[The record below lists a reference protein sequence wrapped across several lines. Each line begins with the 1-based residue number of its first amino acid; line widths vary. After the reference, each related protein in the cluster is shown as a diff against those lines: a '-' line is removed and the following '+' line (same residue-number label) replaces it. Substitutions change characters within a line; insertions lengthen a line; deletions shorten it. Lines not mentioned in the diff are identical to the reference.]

1 LKRSTARDPFLAP
14 LITVSVRDGSSYI
27 IVTDNFETEE
37 VSWRMMRHHLN
48 RLGKP
53 SDEEKRT

>member
-1 LKRSTARDPFLAP
+1 VIHFSPP